1 MSRQIISLRK
11 RGEIWHFSFTAPN
24 GERIRRSARTNDK
37 KQALQLASKEYNE
50 CWRVFKLGERP
61 NYSWQEAVMQWLEE
75 KPKRKQDRN
84 MLYGLRWLDKY
95 LGDKR
100 LNEIDR
106 SLIKFIQSEKA
117 KEGVKN
123 RTINAIL
130 QQIRVILRAAVE
142 WEWLDKCPSIKLLSE
157 PKRRIRWLTEFEE
170 ARLMQELPSH
180 LKPIVQFAI
189 LTGLRMSNITQLKW
203 SQIDLSKKQAWIN
216 SDESKTGNS
225 IGIPLNDKAI
235 EVIVSQFGKHKE
247 NVFTYKG
254 MPVKIANTKAFREAL
269 KRAGIKDFRFHDLR
283 HTWATRHIMSGT
295 PLYVLQELGGW
306 SKADTVRKYAH
317 LSVEH
322 LYSHANNVQLFD
334 TKLAQSHKP
343 KSLINR

>member
-1 MSRQIISLRK
+1 MSRQIISLNK
-11 RGEIWHFSFTAPN
+11 RGEIWHYSFTSPN
-24 GERIRRSARTNDK
+24 GERVRRSARTCDK

-50 CWRVFKLGERP
+50 CWRVFKLGEKP
-61 NYSWQEAVMQWLEE
+61 NYSWQQAVIQWLDE
-75 KPKRKQDRN
+75 KPKRKQDRSV
-84 MLYGLRWLDKY
+84 LSGLRWLDKY
-95 LGDKR
+95 LGDKK

-106 SLIKFIQSEKA
+106 TLIKFIQSEKA

-142 WEWLDKCPSIKLLSE
+142 WEWIDKCPAIKLLEE
-157 PKRRIRWLTEFEE
+157 PKRRIRWLNEYEE
-170 ARLMQELPSH
+170 MRLLQELPEH
-180 LKPIVQFAI
+180 LKPIVKFAL

-203 SQIDLSKKQAWIN
+203 SQIDLPKKQAWIN
-216 SDESKTGNS
+216 AENSKTGNA
-225 IGIPLNDKAI
+225 IGVPLSDKAVEI
-235 EVIVSQFGKHKE
+235 IISQFGKHKD

-254 MPVKIANTKAFREAL
+254 KAVRIANTKAFRSAL

-306 SKADTVRKYAH
+306 SKSDTVRKYAH

-322 LYSHANNVQLFD
+322 LQSHANNVQLFD
-334 TKLAQSHKP
+334 TKLAQSK
-343 KSLINR
+343 N

>member
-1 MSRQIISLRK
+1 MSRQLISLKK
-11 RGEIWHFSFTAPN
+11 RGEIWHYSYTSPT
-24 GERIRRSARTNDK
+24 GDRVRRSSRTTDK
-37 KQALQLASKEYNE
+37 NLATQLASKEYNE

-61 NYSWQEAVMQWLEE
+61 EYYWQEAVVQWLEE

-84 MLYGLRWLDKY
+84 MIYGLRWLDRY
-95 LGDKR
+95 LGNKK

-106 SLIKFIQSEKA
+106 NLIKFIQTEKA

-142 WEWLDKCPSIKLLSE
+142 WDWLDKCPAIKLLPE
-157 PKRRIRWLTEFEE
+157 PKRRIRWLTESEE
-170 ARLMQELPSH
+170 MRLMQELPEH
-180 LKPIVQFAI
+180 LKAIVQFAI

-203 SQIDLSKKQAWIN
+203 SQIDLPKKLAWVN

-235 EVIVSQFGKHKE
+235 EVIITQFGKHKE

-254 MPVKIANTKAFREAL
+254 KPVRIANTKAFRNAL
-269 KRAGIKDFRFHDLR
+269 SRAGIKDFRFHDLR

-306 SKADTVRKYAH
+306 SKTDTVRKYAH

-322 LYSHANNVQLFD
+322 LHSHVNNVQLFG
-334 TKLAQSHKP
+334 TKLAQH
-343 KSLINR
+343 

>member
-1 MSRQIISLRK
+1 MSRQIISLKK
-11 RGEIWHFSFTAPN
+11 RGEIWHYSFTSPN
-24 GERIRRSARTNDK
+24 GERVRRSARTSDK
-37 KQALQLASKEYNE
+37 NQAQQLASKEYNE
-50 CWRVFKLGERP
+50 CWRVFKLGERQ
-61 NYSWQEAVMQWLEE
+61 NYSWQEAVVQWLDE

-84 MLYGLRWLDKY
+84 MLYGLVWLDKY
-95 LGDKR
+95 LGDKK

-106 SLIKFIQSEKA
+106 TLIKFIQYEKA
-117 KEGVKN
+117 KEGVKA
-123 RTINAIL
+123 RTINAVL

-142 WEWLDKCPSIKLLSE
+142 WDWLDKCPAIKFLPE
-157 PKRRIRWLTEFEE
+157 PKRRVRWLTQHEE
-170 ARLMQELPSH
+170 IRLIEELPEH

-203 SQIDLSKKQAWIN
+203 SQIDLSKRQAWIN
-216 SDESKTGNS
+216 SEQSKTGNS
-225 IGIPLNDKAI
+225 IGVPLNDKAI

-254 MPVKIANTKAFREAL
+254 KPVRIANTKAFRAAL
-269 KRAGIKDFRFHDLR
+269 QRAGIKDFRFHDLR

-306 SKADTVRKYAH
+306 SKSDTVRKYAH

-322 LYSHANNVQLFD
+322 LQNHANNVQLFA
-334 TKLAQSHKP
+334 TKLAQTQKG
-343 KSLINR
+343 KNLINH